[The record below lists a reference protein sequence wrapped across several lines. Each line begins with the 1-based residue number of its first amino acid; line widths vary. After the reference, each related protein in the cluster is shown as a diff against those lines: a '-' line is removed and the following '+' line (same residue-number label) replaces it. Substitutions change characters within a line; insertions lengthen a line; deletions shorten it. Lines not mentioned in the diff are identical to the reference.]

1 MRSPQTP
8 FLQHFALGCLAF
20 GVGLMLGL
28 LLHRDMTS
36 AVLTGVITIPVGY
49 GAALVTELRHLQRDR
64 HQRNALR
71 HQIHGLQSQ
80 RQSLHQAV
88 NAALQTQGEVESNLQ
103 SLALERDRLLD
114 RIAELHQYRNELIH
128 ELQHIQPPTYP
139 QSLNAP
145 PLPNPEAQ
153 QQQEQYLQRLNQAI
167 EVAQTDI
174 LDQQEA
180 LDALQQEQVGLH
192 QIKASLNQEAAQ
204 LRHSLSRLKSQRDDL
219 HGEVTALQAT
229 AAELKPQVATIH
241 QTKAEVQERLTAL
254 QQEQDALLPAL
265 TALHNQQQ
273 ELLAQI
279 QHQETTLQT
288 RQAAYQALEADYH
301 QLQGVVQ
308 QEQSQLIAIQTQ
320 VTTLEQELAALQQ
333 PELPDRLYV
342 LASEWHEF
350 LQTLTRTDRQAM
362 RAILAQDEEAVKTIS
377 AAAGLTVAALI
388 ASLNEKAVLTLG
400 DLLLDFDDKT
410 GLLTMKEDYA
420 IVLSG
425 SVAILFTELL
435 ALGDGAA

>member
-1 MRSPQTP
+1 M
-8 FLQHFALGCLAF
+8 QHFVLGFLAF
-20 GVGLMLGL
+20 GVGLTLGL
-28 LLHRDMTS
+28 LLHRDMTA
-36 AVLTGVITIPVGY
+36 AVMTGVITVPVGY

-64 HQRNALR
+64 QQRNSLR

-88 NAALQTQGEVESNLQ
+88 NAALQTQGEVENNLQ
-103 SLALERDRLLD
+103 SLELERDRLLD

-128 ELQHIQPPTYP
+128 ELQQIQPPTYP

-145 PLPNPEAQ
+145 PPPNPETQ

-180 LDALQQEQVGLH
+180 LDALQQEQVELH
-192 QIKASLNQEAAQ
+192 RIKAALQQETTQ
-204 LRHSLSRLKSQRDDL
+204 LRHSLSRLKTQRDDL
-219 HGEVTALQAT
+219 DGAVTVLQAT
-229 AAELKPQVATIH
+229 AGELEPQVAKL
-241 QTKAEVQERLTAL
+241 QATKAEVEERITAL
-254 QQEQDALLPAL
+254 QQEQDQLLPTL

-279 QHQETTLQT
+279 QHQETTIT
-288 RQAAYQALEADYH
+288 ARQEAYQALEADYQ
-301 QLQGVVQ
+301 QLQGAVQ
-308 QEQSQLIAIQTQ
+308 QEQSRLIALQTQ

-342 LASEWHEF
+342 LASEWHQF
-350 LQTLTRTDRQAM
+350 LQTLTRSDRQAM
-362 RAILAQDEEAVKTIS
+362 GAILAQDEGAVKTIS

-388 ASLNEKAVLTLG
+388 ESLNEKAVMTLG
-400 DLLLDFDDKT
+400 DLLLEFDDKT
-410 GLLTMKEDYA
+410 GLLTMNEDYA
-420 IVLSG
+420 IILSG

-435 ALGDGAA
+435 ALGDQD